1 MLGWMRRQPVRV
13 KIIMAITAVVVVL
26 AALNMFVEDHNHFF
40 VASEAIHAA
49 GILVLIHKLNTKR
62 NCSGIIP
69 FMLLTLNLIQ
79 IRHMHNRQGI
89 IPFDV

>member
-1 MLGWMRRQPVRV
+1 MGSKRELSELNKLLGWMRRQPMRV
-13 KIIMAITAVVVVL
+13 KMLVGITAVVVAL

-62 NCSGIIP
+62 NCSGIIS
-69 FMLLTLNLIQ
+69 FLSLI
-79 IRHMHNRQGI
+79 
-89 IPFDV
+89 FS